1 MEKIKR
7 VIGVDPGLTIT
18 GFGILDYKGGQIRTV
33 AFGTIKPPVK
43 ESLPNRLEYLNS
55 HMTELLEKFEPNAFA
70 IEDTFFSQ
78 NVKSALLLGQAR
90 GVLLLAAASK
100 GIPSMDYA
108 PRKIKQSVVGNG
120 AADKTQVQYM
130 VQQILKM
137 DEPPKPLD
145 VSDALAI
152 GLCHIYNI
160 LRCKGIVRNN
170 DDNMLNYVVEFGGTQ
185 TKISDN
191 TVIAIEIHHVS
202 CFEPLIKQ

>member
-1 MEKIKR
+1 M
-7 VIGVDPGLTIT
+7 IGVDPGLTIT

-108 PRKIKQSVVGNG
+108 PRKVKQSVVGNG

-152 GLCHIYNI
+152 GLCHINQNKY
-160 LRCKGIVRNN
+160 L
-170 DDNMLNYVVEFGGTQ
+170 
-185 TKISDN
+185 
-191 TVIAIEIHHVS
+191 
-202 CFEPLIKQ
+202 

>member
-108 PRKIKQSVVGNG
+108 PRKVKQSVVGNG
-120 AADKTQVQYM
+120 AADKKQVQYM

-152 GLCHIYNI
+152 GLCHINQNKY
-160 LRCKGIVRNN
+160 L
-170 DDNMLNYVVEFGGTQ
+170 
-185 TKISDN
+185 
-191 TVIAIEIHHVS
+191 
-202 CFEPLIKQ
+202 

>member
-108 PRKIKQSVVGNG
+108 PRKVKQSVVGNG

-152 GLCHIYNI
+152 GLCYINQNKY
-160 LRCKGIVRNN
+160 L
-170 DDNMLNYVVEFGGTQ
+170 
-185 TKISDN
+185 
-191 TVIAIEIHHVS
+191 
-202 CFEPLIKQ
+202 

>member
-1 MEKIKR
+1 VEKIKR

-108 PRKIKQSVVGNG
+108 PRKVKQSVVGNG

-152 GLCHIYNI
+152 GLCHINQNKY
-160 LRCKGIVRNN
+160 L
-170 DDNMLNYVVEFGGTQ
+170 
-185 TKISDN
+185 
-191 TVIAIEIHHVS
+191 
-202 CFEPLIKQ
+202 

>member
-33 AFGTIKPPVK
+33 AFGTIKPPAK

-78 NVKSALLLGQAR
+78 NLKSALLLGQAR

-108 PRKIKQSVVGNG
+108 PRKVKQSVVGNG

-152 GLCHIYNI
+152 GLCHINQNKY
-160 LRCKGIVRNN
+160 LRV
-170 DDNMLNYVVEFGGTQ
+170 
-185 TKISDN
+185 
-191 TVIAIEIHHVS
+191 
-202 CFEPLIKQ
+202 

>member
-33 AFGTIKPPVK
+33 AFGTIKPPAK

-55 HMTELLEKFEPNAFA
+55 HMTELLEKSEPNAFA

-90 GVLLLAAASK
+90 GVLLLAAATK

-108 PRKIKQSVVGNG
+108 PRKVKQSVVGNG

-152 GLCHIYNI
+152 GLCHINQNKY
-160 LRCKGIVRNN
+160 L
-170 DDNMLNYVVEFGGTQ
+170 
-185 TKISDN
+185 
-191 TVIAIEIHHVS
+191 
-202 CFEPLIKQ
+202 

>member
-55 HMTELLEKFEPNAFA
+55 HMNELLEKFEPNAFA

-108 PRKIKQSVVGNG
+108 PRKVKQSVVGNG

-152 GLCHIYNI
+152 GLCHINQNKY
-160 LRCKGIVRNN
+160 L
-170 DDNMLNYVVEFGGTQ
+170 
-185 TKISDN
+185 
-191 TVIAIEIHHVS
+191 
-202 CFEPLIKQ
+202 

>member
-1 MEKIKR
+1 VEKIKR

-33 AFGTIKPPVK
+33 AFGTIKPPAK

-55 HMTELLEKFEPNAFA
+55 HMIELLEKFEPNAFA

-108 PRKIKQSVVGNG
+108 PRKVKQSVVGNG

-152 GLCHIYNI
+152 GLCHINQNKY
-160 LRCKGIVRNN
+160 L
-170 DDNMLNYVVEFGGTQ
+170 
-185 TKISDN
+185 
-191 TVIAIEIHHVS
+191 
-202 CFEPLIKQ
+202 

>member
-90 GVLLLAAASK
+90 GVLLLASASK

-108 PRKIKQSVVGNG
+108 PRKVKQSVVGNG

-152 GLCHIYNI
+152 GLCHINQNKY
-160 LRCKGIVRNN
+160 L
-170 DDNMLNYVVEFGGTQ
+170 
-185 TKISDN
+185 
-191 TVIAIEIHHVS
+191 
-202 CFEPLIKQ
+202 

>member
-108 PRKIKQSVVGNG
+108 PRKVKQSVVGNG

-152 GLCHIYNI
+152 GLCHINQNRY
-160 LRCKGIVRNN
+160 L
-170 DDNMLNYVVEFGGTQ
+170 
-185 TKISDN
+185 
-191 TVIAIEIHHVS
+191 
-202 CFEPLIKQ
+202 

>member
-33 AFGTIKPPVK
+33 AFGTIKQPVK

-55 HMTELLEKFEPNAFA
+55 HMTELLDKFEPNAFA

-100 GIPSMDYA
+100 GIPSMVSA
-108 PRKIKQSVVGNG
+108 PRTVKQSVVGNG

-130 VQQILKM
+130 VQLILKM
-137 DEPPKPLD
+137 AEPPKPLD
-145 VSDALAI
+145 VSAALAF
-152 GLCHIYNI
+152 GLCHIN
-160 LRCKGIVRNN
+160 
-170 DDNMLNYVVEFGGTQ
+170 
-185 TKISDN
+185 
-191 TVIAIEIHHVS
+191 
-202 CFEPLIKQ
+202 

>member
-7 VIGVDPGLTIT
+7 VIGVDPGLIIT

-33 AFGTIKPPVK
+33 AFGTIKPPAK

-108 PRKIKQSVVGNG
+108 PRKVKQSVVGNG

-152 GLCHIYNI
+152 GLCHINQNKY
-160 LRCKGIVRNN
+160 L
-170 DDNMLNYVVEFGGTQ
+170 
-185 TKISDN
+185 
-191 TVIAIEIHHVS
+191 
-202 CFEPLIKQ
+202 

>member
-33 AFGTIKPPVK
+33 AFGTIKPPAK

-108 PRKIKQSVVGNG
+108 PRKVKQSVVGNG

-152 GLCHIYNI
+152 GLCHINQNKY
-160 LRCKGIVRNN
+160 L
-170 DDNMLNYVVEFGGTQ
+170 
-185 TKISDN
+185 
-191 TVIAIEIHHVS
+191 
-202 CFEPLIKQ
+202 